1 MKNRIVHEFNKRG
14 CLLYSESF
22 IGSYTRGASLENAL
36 QKLPAE
42 IRRYCLWANLAPP
55 ASVLEHVI
63 VQTWESDLK
72 IEDADTE
79 VIFNSEKQ
87 PLMKKEYGY
96 LKSLVMKSA
105 RDFQTL
111 FESIPDKN
119 KTSLPE
125 RKTFYGAVPRTA
137 NEMYEHVNGVAHYY
151 FGEIGVEIENQGN
164 IVLARQHGFDKLEEQ
179 ADFLLS
185 STTKGS
191 YDEYWSLRKVLRR
204 FIWHDRIHAKAMS
217 RMAIKTWGDVE
228 IEDPFCFEK

>member
-1 MKNRIVHEFNKRG
+1 MKNRIVHEFNEKG

-22 IGSYTRGASLENAL
+22 IGTYTRGASLENAL
-36 QKLPAE
+36 KKFPDE
-42 IRRYCLWANLAPP
+42 IRRYCLWANLVPP
-55 ASVLEHVI
+55 ADGIEHLI
-63 VQTWESDLK
+63 IQTWESGLK

-87 PLMKKEYGY
+87 PLMRKEYDY

-105 RDFQTL
+105 QDFQTL

-119 KTSLPE
+119 KTTLPE
-125 RKTFYGAVPRTA
+125 RKTFYGDVPRTA
-137 NEMYEHVNGVAHYY
+137 HEMHEHANGVAHYY
-151 FGEIGVEIENQGN
+151 FGEIGVEIENQDD
-164 IVLARQHGFDKLEEQ
+164 IVVARQHGFDKLEEQ

-217 RMAIKTWGDVE
+217 RMAIKTWSDAE
-228 IEDPFCFEK
+228 IEDPFCFGK